1 MKESKLS
8 DKFQIYKSDLSKLT
22 WGKAI
27 EQFENMEAGFI

>member
-27 EQFENMEAGFI
+27 EQCENMEAGFI

>member
-22 WGKAI
+22 WDKAI
-27 EQFENMEAGFI
+27 EQCKNMEAGFI